1 MATNNTGKRKRASE
15 ENDKNGYSTK
25 MDVDTVEDNLE
36 EKSEF
41 RRIFCLTMT
50 KFIGNMLLR
59 RLYPHLV
66 TIIITI
72 IIIIIIIILI

>member
-36 EKSEF
+36 E
-41 RRIFCLTMT
+41 
-50 KFIGNMLLR
+50 
-59 RLYPHLV
+59 
-66 TIIITI
+66 TIINIAKKVSGESRSGG
-72 IIIIIIIILI
+72 